1 MSNWRVACLRPAR
14 SRRITA
20 AICSGTSIGLLLQP
34 GRTGL
39 CAARCTLLT
48 DRPTFRK
55 APLAVHA
62 ASLTPAFL
70 VLHGHRIERLLDEV
84 AGFIHDH
91 PLGPLE
97 PEHFLVQSNGTAEW
111 LKMSLARH
119 HGICAAAQLQLPGQ
133 FQWWLYRKVLG
144 MGAVPERSPLDKATL
159 AWRLMDALADLQP
172 GADLDPAFAPLA
184 HYLRSNDAVRR
195 YQLARRIADLYDQYQ
210 VHRPDWLER
219 WAEGETVLCD
229 ARGQSTAL
237 DNTQRWQARLWH
249 QLIGTLGPDDL
260 SLIRPHVHDRVI
272 NALATRPVGTQY
284 DRLPRRVVVFGLTHL
299 PYPTLRL
306 LAALSRHS
314 QVVLAVP
321 NPCQYHW
328 ADIIEG
334 SHWLRARTRRHPYR
348 KGFDRS
354 LTALEMLQPMG
365 HPLLAAWGR
374 QSRDFIG
381 LLEEFDDADRT
392 REQFHQVR
400 IDLFED
406 DDADASTLPLLGQVQ
421 RHIRDLVPLADH
433 PRIPVPESDRS
444 IVFHIAH
451 SAVRELEILHDA
463 LLSLLANPP
472 LGAPL
477 RPRDIIVM
485 VPDIDRFAPAIRA
498 IFGQYADSDARH
510 IPFDITDLSARG
522 SSALL
527 ASLQWLLR
535 IQNERCSLS
544 ELCALFEVPAIAA
557 RFGVER
563 EALPRLS
570 RWMQNAG
577 IRWGLDADQRAGLG
591 LGASG
596 EINTALFGLRRM
608 LLGYAVGSHRSASGD
623 PFDFIEP
630 FDEVGGL
637 EAELV
642 GAVAGLVEA
651 LCEWIK
657 ASATPATPKDWAIRF
672 RTLLAQV
679 MKAQQDQERANLAAL
694 ELALERWASDCAA
707 AGYAAPLPLAVAAEA
722 WLDALDAPSL
732 GRPFRARGVTFCT
745 LVPMRAV
752 PFDVVCLLGMNEGD
766 FPRRSPRADFDLIA
780 LPQQRRPGDRARRD
794 DDRQLM
800 LEALLSARRVLHV
813 SWSGRSVR
821 DDSPQPPSVLVSQL
835 IDYLKAGWSE
845 DTVAARTTAHP
856 LQPFSRRYF
865 EADSPL
871 ATHAREWRRIFEP
884 ATPRGSVAPSTEPRP
899 RRTPARVLT
908 ASQLARTLRNPV
920 QVYFQ
925 EQLGVVFGERDE
937 ALPDEEAFSL
947 DPLDQYRWLDEI
959 SAALLAQ
966 MGSLPDPALSAFDI
980 AGAVAAHLL
989 RLQRSGALPLGG
1001 PGLAV
1006 YDELRDRI
1014 EPMLFA
1020 WRDTRRVLR
1029 EPLDRVTLSFECLGL
1044 HVEGLVDRRFAS
1056 DESSAGSIRLLT
1068 LSADVLKKK
1077 SKRPDVTPHRLVAAW
1092 VDALLAGACGHA
1104 EPTWIV
1110 ARDAVLHIAPT
1121 ARDMALSQLG
1131 ELVRFH
1137 TQALAEPL
1145 PVAPKTALAF
1155 VAAKGNPGDA
1165 AAAAYEGDLY
1175 IRGEVEHP
1183 VLARSFADFEALSHD
1198 GRFEVLA
1205 RDIYGAL
1212 AQWVTTQVTAS
1223 AHASAA
1229 GHATDSAL
1237 GDPA

>member
-1 MSNWRVACLRPAR
+1 
-14 SRRITA
+14 
-20 AICSGTSIGLLLQP
+20 
-34 GRTGL
+34 
-39 CAARCTLLT
+39 
-48 DRPTFRK
+48 
-55 APLAVHA
+55 VHA
-62 ASLTPAFL
+62 ESLTPAFL
-70 VLHGHRIERLLDEV
+70 VLHSHRIERLLDEV
-84 AGFIHDH
+84 AGFIQDR

-97 PEHFLVQSNGTAEW
+97 PEYFLVQSNGTAEW
-111 LKMSLARH
+111 LKMSLAQH

-144 MGAVPERSPLDKATL
+144 VGAVPERSPLDKATL
-159 AWRLMDALADLQP
+159 AWRLMDALAELQP
-172 GADLDPAFAPLA
+172 GADLDPAFGPLA
-184 HYLRSNDAVRR
+184 NYLRSNDVVRR
-195 YQLARRIADLYDQYQ
+195 YQLARRVADLYDQYQ

-219 WAEGETVLCD
+219 WAEGEAVLFD
-229 ARGQSTAL
+229 ARGQATAL
-237 DNTQRWQARLWH
+237 DSTQQWQASLW
-249 QLIGTLGPDDL
+249 QKLLGTLGPDEL
-260 SLIRPHVHDRVI
+260 SLIRPHVHDRVVHELV
-272 NALATRPVGTQY
+272 ARPVGAQHN
-284 DRLPRRVVVFGLTHL
+284 RLPRRVVVFGLTHL
-299 PYPTLRL
+299 PSPTLRL

-334 SHWLRARTRRHPYR
+334 SNWLRARNRRHRYR
-348 KGFDRS
+348 EGFDWS
-354 LTALEMLQPMG
+354 KTALEMLQPMG

-381 LLEEFDDADRT
+381 LLEEFDDAERT
-392 REQFHQVR
+392 RARFHEVR

-406 DDADASTLPLLGQVQ
+406 DESDPPALPLLAQVQ
-421 RHIRDLVPLADH
+421 RYIRDLVPLADH
-433 PRIPVPESDRS
+433 PRTPVPDTDRS

-451 SAVRELEILHDA
+451 SAVRELEILHDT

-472 LGAPL
+472 PGAPL

-498 IFGQYADSDARH
+498 IFGQYPDNDARH

-535 IQNERCSLS
+535 IQDERCSLS

-577 IRWGLDADQRAGLG
+577 IRWGLDANQRAGLG

-608 LLGYAVGSHRSASGD
+608 LLGYAVGSHRPASGEA
-623 PFDFIEP
+623 FDDIEP
-630 FDEVGGL
+630 FDEIGGL

-651 LCEWIK
+651 LRAWIE
-657 ASATPATPKDWAIRF
+657 SSSTPATPDDWAIRF
-672 RTLLAQV
+672 RALLAQI
-679 MKAQQDQERANLAAL
+679 MKAQQDQERANITAL
-694 ELALERWASDCAA
+694 EFALERWTGDCAA
-707 AGYAAPLPLAVAAEA
+707 AGYAAPLPLAVAAQA

-752 PFDVVCLLGMNEGD
+752 PFEMVCLLGMNDGD

-845 DTVAARTTAHP
+845 ATVAARTTTHP

-865 EADSPL
+865 EAESPL
-871 ATHAREWRRIFEP
+871 KTHAREWRRIYEP
-884 ATPRGSVAPSTEPRP
+884 ATPVESTSLAMKPLARRAP
-899 RRTPARVLT
+899 PAVLT
-908 ASQLARTLRNPV
+908 ASQLARTLRNPAR
-920 QVYFQ
+920 VYFQ
-925 EQLGVVFGERDE
+925 EQLGVMLGEHDE
-937 ALPDEEAFSL
+937 SLPNEEAFGL
-947 DPLDQYRWLDEI
+947 DALDRYRWVDDI
-959 SAALLAQ
+959 STKVLAQ
-966 MGSLPDPALSAFDI
+966 MAPLTQPDLSTFDI
-980 AGAVAAHLL
+980 AGAVTAQLDRL
-989 RLQRSGALPLGG
+989 RRSGALPFGG
-1001 PGLAV
+1001 PGHAA
-1006 YDELRDRI
+1006 DDGLRDRV
-1014 EPMLFA
+1014 EPMLSA
-1020 WRDTRRVLR
+1020 WRDTRLAFSKPV
-1029 EPLDRVTLSFECLGL
+1029 DRVGLSAECLGL
-1044 HVEGLVDRRFAS
+1044 RIEGLVDQRYAS
-1056 DESSAGSIRLLT
+1056 NDPSAASIRLLT
-1068 LSADVLKKK
+1068 LPVDVLKGT
-1077 SKRPDVTPHRLVAAW
+1077 SRRSDVSPHRLIAAW
-1092 VDALLAGACGHA
+1092 VDALLAGTCGHA
-1104 EPTWIV
+1104 EPTTLI
-1110 ARDAVLHIAPT
+1110 ARDAVVHITPIAPDT
-1121 ARDMALSQLG
+1121 ALAQLG

-1155 VAAKGNPGDA
+1155 VAAKGDPYDA
-1165 AAAAYEGDLY
+1165 AATVYEGDTFVH
-1175 IRGEVEHP
+1175 GEVKDA
-1183 VLARSFADFEALSHD
+1183 VLARCFPDFEALSQD
-1198 GRFEVLA
+1198 GRFEALA
-1205 RDIYGAL
+1205 RDLYGAL
-1212 AQWVTTQVTAS
+1212 AQWVATQVTA
-1223 AHASAA
+1223 H
-1229 GHATDSAL
+1229 GHVRTADSAPR
-1237 GDPA
+1237 GASDDPA